1 MRIMQITGIMQIMQI
16 MQITGIMQIIKIMQ
30 KIAGCT

>member
-1 MRIMQITGIMQIMQI
+1 MRIMQITGIMQI